1 MEFIKTSIIRILPSI
16 DATLLEQL
24 ATSLELDVGV
34 ETQAD
39 LHLVTFEDLFG
50 LKPIQKRKLLQSW
63 LSNNVADSN
72 MLTPALM
79 TLSSPCIPCSSTEI
93 LAAEGSSA
101 ASNYF
106 GPSDW
111 CMLFNV
117 PWGKI
122 DKKTIEKLESGERL
136 SATERTAMVR
146 IVLDE
151 VRSVCLKPLK
161 KHLDI
166 IASIIV
172 LKYPKA
178 LKDEYNGNLIGSGH
192 DSLTLQLVN
201 RYDYLQRPRRALPE
215 VDFEVEKVSAED
227 DEKKHPFM
235 NRKRDSYG
243 CLNWECTGLL
253 SSQSTPAEKL
263 YRLQQSAINGNLILL
278 PELMQQFPELFTVS
292 GLLNH
297 FDVLMGGLKATEKL
311 TTSLADQKLAAFL
324 LNCKSTN
331 EHIKKAMQSMDE
343 LKVATA
349 SDLPVAPSLMTAL
362 VFLFDEMLHC
372 LFLLM
377 DETTD
382 MSEVPR
388 GQLLTPH
395 LCVLGIEVAMHKEGD
410 DCQ

>member
-24 ATSLELDVGV
+24 ENSLELDVGV
-34 ETQAD
+34 KTQAD

-79 TLSSPCIPCSSTEI
+79 TLSSPCILCSSTEI
-93 LAAEGSSA
+93 LAAEGSSV

-106 GPSDW
+106 GPFDW

-117 PWGKI
+117 PWGRI
-122 DKKTIEKLESGERL
+122 DKKMIKKLESGERL
-136 SATERTAMVR
+136 CATERTAMVR

-151 VRSVCLKPLK
+151 VKSVCLKPLK

-178 LKDEYNGNLIGSGH
+178 LKDEYNGNLIGCGH
-192 DSLTLQLVN
+192 DSLALQLVN

-215 VDFEVEKVSAED
+215 VDFEVEKVSAQD
-227 DEKKHPFM
+227 DETKHPFM

-243 CLNWECTGLL
+243 CLNWECIGLL
-253 SSQSTPAEKL
+253 SLQSTPAEKL
-263 YRLQQSAINGNLILL
+263 YRLQRSAINGNLILL
-278 PELMQQFPELFTVS
+278 PELMQQFPKLFTES
-292 GLLNH
+292 
-297 FDVLMGGLKATEKL
+297 
-311 TTSLADQKLAAFL
+311 
-324 LNCKSTN
+324 
-331 EHIKKAMQSMDE
+331 
-343 LKVATA
+343 
-349 SDLPVAPSLMTAL
+349 
-362 VFLFDEMLHC
+362 
-372 LFLLM
+372 
-377 DETTD
+377 TD

-395 LCVLGIEVAMHKEGD
+395 LCVLG
-410 DCQ
+410 

>member
-1 MEFIKTSIIRILPSI
+1 M
-16 DATLLEQL
+16 
-24 ATSLELDVGV
+24 
-34 ETQAD
+34 
-39 LHLVTFEDLFG
+39 
-50 LKPIQKRKLLQSW
+50 
-63 LSNNVADSN
+63 
-72 MLTPALM
+72 
-79 TLSSPCIPCSSTEI
+79 
-93 LAAEGSSA
+93 
-101 ASNYF
+101 
-106 GPSDW
+106 
-111 CMLFNV
+111 
-117 PWGKI
+117 
-122 DKKTIEKLESGERL
+122 
-136 SATERTAMVR
+136 AMVR

-215 VDFEVEKVSAED
+215 VDFEVEKVSVQD

-263 YRLQQSAINGNLILL
+263 CRLQRSAINGNLILL

-292 GLLNH
+292 GLLNY

-362 VFLFDEMLHC
+362 VFLFDEKLHC

-377 DETTD
+377 DVCINSPMYTCNELKPRFYKPPAGRLIQATRRWERLSMDFVGPLKSTSANKYILVIVDEYSGYPFAFPCKDITANTVIQHLLSLFSLFGAPSSMHTDRGTQFESISLKIFLERNGVIRTRTTPYHPQGNIQCER
-382 MSEVPR
+382 MNGTILKAVSLALKTLSLNLN
-388 GQLLTPH
+388 LL
-395 LCVLGIEVAMHKEGD
+395 
-410 DCQ
+410 